1 METKKAIEIF
11 KSYRKMRSEKVTS
24 SDRMAIQMLFD
35 ESQELVKGKKK
46 PIDWTCGGCVPSAF
60 LAVGNYTDYQLES
73 ASDALSELIEESK
86 EKPTSIVMFEPEK
99 GINSDEL
106 IEAVKKVPVVKKASN
121 VKKKTSKKK

>member
-46 PIDWTCGGCVPSAF
+46 PIDWSCGGCVSSAF
-60 LAVGNYTDYQLES
+60 LVVGNYIDYHLE
-73 ASDALSELIEESK
+73 IVEEPVEDFK
-86 EKPTSIVMFEPEK
+86 EI
-99 GINSDEL
+99 
-106 IEAVKKVPVVKKASN
+106 PVVKKASN
-121 VKKKTSKKK
+121 VKKKTPKKK

>member
-46 PIDWTCGGCVPSAF
+46 PIDWTCGGCVSSAF
-60 LAVGNYTDYQLES
+60 LVVGNYVDYHLG
-73 ASDALSELIEESK
+73 SDS
-86 EKPTSIVMFEPEK
+86 
-99 GINSDEL
+99 SDETAEKTTDIP
-106 IEAVKKVPVVKKASN
+106 IEVPVVKKASN